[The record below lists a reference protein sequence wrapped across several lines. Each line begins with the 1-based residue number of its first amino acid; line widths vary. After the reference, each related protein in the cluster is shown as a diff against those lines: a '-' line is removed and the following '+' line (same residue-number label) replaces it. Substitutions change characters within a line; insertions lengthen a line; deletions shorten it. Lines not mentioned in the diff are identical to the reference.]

1 MGIPKFAY
9 FISQRYPLIVKKIKE
24 KIDVPEIDNFY
35 LDLNSIIHNVSH
47 GNSIL
52 ISCQKR
58 SYEDIYLDTCD
69 TIEKLFQIIKPKNLL
84 FISVDGVAPRTKM
97 NQQRIRRYKKDTNI
111 TTEELEIIKEKG
123 IDINNRFNSDAI
135 SAGTKFMFDLTTY
148 IKNFIIKKKKSD
160 KNWAKIEIIL
170 TGADVPGEGE
180 HKILEYIRTFK
191 KSEGYKNNIRHCIY
205 GLDADL
211 VMLAL
216 ISHEPNVVLLRED
229 NILMKKKKRLLA
241 KKGIELRTNKEKED
255 EPYEFF
261 LISVLREYLELEFH
275 DVKDKI
281 KFEFNMERII
291 DDFIFLCFFIGNDF
305 LPNLYSF
312 AIETGAM
319 DYLFE
324 FYKDCLPELEGY
336 ITEQGKIDFSRAKKI
351 FNLLAKKELHSLDM
365 LLYNVKDSAKKNKE
379 KRQEQVKEQI
389 KMLKKLKKK
398 EKLEKLK
405 NELNNKTPEEKIE
418 FKKNKKQREINKLKD
433 IFGKICE
440 KNQKNIK
447 FEEEYKKYREN
458 PKSFEE
464 RKMVIITRA
473 MVDLFADN
481 EEEDEEANKKKKMK
495 IIKSE
500 IEKKYEE
507 EKTKEK
513 ENTNYKPPKVKINID
528 SPIKDVLCEALNYDK
543 YIEDPNYCSDY
554 TPDDVSDSD
563 VSDVDTK
570 SVMDEVAKNME
581 LITKASQ
588 CEKAEDK
595 NQEFNEKLLNQYVKN
610 SQEAKAFYYKEK
622 LNIDINTEQGKEEKN
637 KMFILYLQGLQWVL
651 LYYYQGVKSWRWYY
665 PYNYAPMISDFDN
678 INFNFDDN
686 NLNNIFENDKS
697 EPYSPFQSLLF
708 ILPKTS
714 FDLLP
719 PCYKDFPNQAPE
731 YFPENV
737 EIDYN
742 GKHTPWEAVVLL
754 PFLDEKKVLELEQK
768 DRNLTKE
775 EEVYNKWG
783 NSFKFKKN
791 EINDKDIEFSVYEI
805 YQNKNYDMISNYE
818 KKTVDC
824 SFPTLKTISY
834 DFSLGENK
842 IYFGKN
848 NVKKTKKIT
857 IHPKLTV
864 KIDQEQ
870 LQNFLSQKYIFF
882 GYPYK
887 AFGRLVGVIY
897 DKNYYYMYKGKFFHD
912 TDFKYS
918 NEIENSINNTY
929 SKQGIYL
936 SYPGLLCNIAKFM
949 GFKKSNDKIYRN
961 FDESAKDDNP
971 FYVPL
976 EVTSLNSISN
986 DFERYKIH
994 FNYENEHEENK
1005 NQIKIIK
1012 NEEEK
1017 QDEINKLSIRQ
1028 KVNIHEKF
1036 KKYPKEVRIDSE
1048 KKIKI
1053 ITNGPINVSEY
1064 RMNRIFK
1071 DETIEEHQIY
1081 YYRNKN
1087 STSKIENPYLI
1098 VKQI

>member
-241 KKGIELRTNKEKED
+241 KKGIELRANKEKED

-398 EKLEKLK
+398 EKVEKLK
-405 NELNNKTPEEKIE
+405 NELNNKSNEEKIN
-418 FKKNKKQREINKLKD
+418 FKKNKK
-433 IFGKICE
+433 
-440 KNQKNIK
+440 IK
-447 FEEEYKKYREN
+447 
-458 PKSFEE
+458 
-464 RKMVIITRA
+464 
-473 MVDLFADN
+473 
-481 EEEDEEANKKKKMK
+481 
-495 IIKSE
+495 E
-500 IEKKYEE
+500 IEK
-507 EKTKEK
+507 
-513 ENTNYKPPKVKINID
+513 I
-528 SPIKDVLCEALNYDK
+528 
-543 YIEDPNYCSDY
+543 
-554 TPDDVSDSD
+554 
-563 VSDVDTK
+563 
-570 SVMDEVAKNME
+570 
-581 LITKASQ
+581 
-588 CEKAEDK
+588 
-595 NQEFNEKLLNQYVKN
+595 
-610 SQEAKAFYYKEK
+610 
-622 LNIDINTEQGKEEKN
+622 
-637 KMFILYLQGLQWVL
+637 
-651 LYYYQGVKSWRWYY
+651 
-665 PYNYAPMISDFDN
+665 
-678 INFNFDDN
+678 
-686 NLNNIFENDKS
+686 
-697 EPYSPFQSLLF
+697 
-708 ILPKTS
+708 
-714 FDLLP
+714 
-719 PCYKDFPNQAPE
+719 
-731 YFPENV
+731 
-737 EIDYN
+737 
-742 GKHTPWEAVVLL
+742 
-754 PFLDEKKVLELEQK
+754 
-768 DRNLTKE
+768 
-775 EEVYNKWG
+775 
-783 NSFKFKKN
+783 KKN
-791 EINDKDIEFSVYEI
+791 
-805 YQNKNYDMISNYE
+805 
-818 KKTVDC
+818 
-824 SFPTLKTISY
+824 
-834 DFSLGENK
+834 
-842 IYFGKN
+842 
-848 NVKKTKKIT
+848 
-857 IHPKLTV
+857 
-864 KIDQEQ
+864 
-870 LQNFLSQKYIFF
+870 
-882 GYPYK
+882 
-887 AFGRLVGVIY
+887 
-897 DKNYYYMYKGKFFHD
+897 
-912 TDFKYS
+912 
-918 NEIENSINNTY
+918 
-929 SKQGIYL
+929 
-936 SYPGLLCNIAKFM
+936 
-949 GFKKSNDKIYRN
+949 
-961 FDESAKDDNP
+961 
-971 FYVPL
+971 
-976 EVTSLNSISN
+976 
-986 DFERYKIH
+986 
-994 FNYENEHEENK
+994 
-1005 NQIKIIK
+1005 
-1012 NEEEK
+1012 
-1017 QDEINKLSIRQ
+1017 
-1028 KVNIHEKF
+1028 
-1036 KKYPKEVRIDSE
+1036 
-1048 KKIKI
+1048 
-1053 ITNGPINVSEY
+1053 
-1064 RMNRIFK
+1064 
-1071 DETIEEHQIY
+1071 
-1081 YYRNKN
+1081 
-1087 STSKIENPYLI
+1087 
-1098 VKQI
+1098 